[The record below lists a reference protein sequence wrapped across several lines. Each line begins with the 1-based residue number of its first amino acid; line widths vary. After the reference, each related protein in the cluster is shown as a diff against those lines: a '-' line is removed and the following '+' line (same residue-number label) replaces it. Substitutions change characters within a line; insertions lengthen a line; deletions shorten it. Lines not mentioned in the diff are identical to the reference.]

1 MPRIPRPKIYK
12 ARPTSNIKHKSYKVR
27 GETKRIQRHTYP
39 ENWRE
44 LSEEVKKRD
53 NYCCVI
59 CQSTKK
65 LEVHHIL
72 ALSRGGT
79 NAKRNLIT
87 LCEKCHKKRHRH
99 L

>member
-1 MPRIPRPKIYK
+1 MPRLRVYRAKPV
-12 ARPTSNIKHKSYKVR
+12 SNIKHKSYKVR
-27 GETKRIQRHTYP
+27 GENRRIQKHSYP
-39 ENWRE
+39 ENWDE
-44 LSEEVKKRD
+44 LSAEVKARD

-59 CQSTKK
+59 CQSTKS

-79 NAKRNLIT
+79 NSKRNLIT
-87 LCEKCHKKRHRH
+87 LCNKCHKKRHKH